1 MPTIPQVRRLIFGD
15 EEIGMG
21 FNSQT
26 GLAVGT
32 ALEDFLIEEYGPA
45 APSRLIR
52 LSSCRFG
59 CPLSRVVDRVVTA
72 PRRPRRLP
80 VDTISVR

>member
-21 FNSQT
+21 FNSQS
-26 GLAVGT
+26 GLVVGT
-32 ALEDFLIEEYGPA
+32 ALEDFVIKEYGPA

-52 LSSCRFG
+52 LSSSG
-59 CPLSRVVDRVVTA
+59 LVVR
-72 PRRPRRLP
+72 
-80 VDTISVR
+80 